1 MPLFLSLDAG
11 TTSLKAAIFNEHGS
25 LLAVSRQ
32 EYGAA
37 LSTPQPAWVEIDPQ
51 VYWQA
56 CCHAV
61 RQVIDD
67 SQVSPQDLL
76 SLCISSQGET
86 LVTLDGQGQLT
97 RPAIVWLDNRASQ
110 EAQEIAARFGVEA
123 VYAVTGQPEVAP
135 TWPACKILWLRR
147 HEPEVFA
154 RTRRFLLLED
164 YLIYRLSGQYV
175 TESALQTSSLL
186 YDINRHAWWPEMLDF
201 LGIEPGQLGALLHP
215 GDLVG
220 TPGDLAGALKPE
232 AAQALGLSPGTRL
245 ICGGMDQVLGALGAG
260 NFRPGIVSES
270 TGGALGI
277 VASLD
282 RPLLDPQRRIPCHC
296 HAASRPDGGR
306 AYCLLP
312 WGQTAGMALKWF
324 RDQFYPFEMDQ
335 AIRDGQETYDVMTR
349 AAAAV
354 PPGCEGLVALPHLE
368 GATCPEFNPQARGVF
383 FGATLRHTRSH
394 FVRSLLEAVA
404 FMLRRNLE
412 LVEDLG
418 VPIHEVR
425 STGGGA
431 RSPLWLQ
438 IKADVLQKP
447 VISLATEETALL
459 GAAMLGAVA
468 LGVYPDLD
476 TAAANMVRTGQVY
489 QPNPALR
496 DVYDRAYARYLEL
509 YQRLEPMF
517 HA

>member
-1 MPLFLSLDAG
+1 MNLHFLSIDAG
-11 TTSLKAAIFNEHGS
+11 TTSLKAAIFNETGD

-32 EYGAA
+32 EYGSA
-37 LSTPQPAWVEIDPQ
+37 LATPQPAWVEMQPEM
-51 VYWQA
+51 YWQA
-56 CCHAV
+56 CCRSV
-61 RQVIDD
+61 RQVVQE
-67 SQVSPQDLL
+67 SQVPASKIL

-86 LVTLDGQGQLT
+86 LVMLDDQDQPV
-97 RPAIVWLDNRASQ
+97 RPAIVWLDNRAAQ
-110 EAQEIAARFGVEA
+110 EAQEIAARFDVET
-123 VYAVTGQPEVAP
+123 VYTVTGQPEVTP
-135 TWPACKILWLRR
+135 TWPACKLLWLRR

-164 YLIYRLSGQYV
+164 YLLYRLAGQFV

-186 YDINRHAWWPEMLDF
+186 YDINRHTWWEEMLEF
-201 LGIEPGQLGALLHP
+201 LELDPARLGSLRHP
-215 GDLVG
+215 GEIVG
-220 TPGDLAGALKPE
+220 SLTPQ
-232 AAQALGLSPGTRL
+232 AAAELGLSPQTRAV
-245 ICGGMDQVLGALGAG
+245 CGGMDQVLGALGAG
-260 NFRPGIVSES
+260 NLHPGVVSES

-277 VASLD
+277 VASLE
-282 RPLLDPQRRIPCHC
+282 RPQLDPLRRVPCHC
-296 HAASRPDGGR
+296 HAAGRPAGGR
-306 AYCLLP
+306 LYCLLP

-324 RDQFYPFEMDQ
+324 RDQFYPLEFEH
-335 AIRDGQETYDVMTR
+335 ALRSGQEIYDLMT
-349 AAAAV
+349 AEAAAV
-354 PPGCEGLVALPHLE
+354 PPGCDGLVALPHLE
-368 GATCPEFNPQARGVF
+368 GATCPEFNPNARGVF
-383 FGATLRHTRSH
+383 FGATLRHTRAH

-447 VISLATEETALL
+447 VVSLATEETALL

-476 TAAANMVRTGQVY
+476 AAAAQMVHPGQRY
-489 QPNPALR
+489 DPDPSLR
-496 DVYDRAYARYLEL
+496 PVYDLAYARYLEL
-509 YQRLEPMF
+509 YQHLEPMF
-517 HA
+517 N